1 MSENKQIHKMT
12 LSDMRDFLANYDGP
26 EVNIMEVCG
35 SHTAAISKNGIRGM
49 LSEKIHL
56 ISGPGCPVCVTPTAY
71 VDKLIELAL
80 ASNTCVVTFGDMLRV
95 PGSQY
100 SLSEVQGMGGRA
112 IMVYSPMDIFALA
125 EKEPET
131 TFVFA
136 ALGFETTTPVYAL
149 LLEEVIERNIENV
162 KLLTALKTMPGV
174 IEYLCENGASIQGY
188 LAPGHVAA
196 VTGSN
201 LFKPLAEK
209 YQIPFAVSGFEGE
222 EILEALCGIVQAYE
236 ESQKEDA
243 DIEEL
248 QKGGIFSI
256 SESSEE
262 KKECIKDAEMLLS
275 ESDVASKVSLGE
287 CSNIKTAGVV
297 MNFYPSVVSAEGNI
311 KAQQLVEKYFQ
322 KTDAAWRG
330 MGIVAGTGMEL
341 RPEYE
346 KYDAGSK
353 ALVEDNKRN
362 KACCCDQILMGKM
375 QPQQCPLFGKVCKP
389 LTPQGACMVSE
400 EGSCH
405 SAFGAFS

>member
-1 MSENKQIHKMT
+1 MNYVENETAYKKMSLVE
-12 LSDMRDFLANYDGP
+12 MRDFLANYDGP
-26 EVNIMEVCG
+26 EIHIMEVCG

-71 VDKLIELAL
+71 VDRLIELAMTP
-80 ASNTCVVTFGDMLRV
+80 NTCVVTFGDMLRV
-95 PGSQY
+95 PGSKY

-149 LLEEVIERNIENV
+149 LLEEVIEKNIENV

-174 IEYLCENGASIQGY
+174 IKYLCENGASIQGY

-196 VTGSN
+196 VTGSD

-222 EILEALCGIVQAYE
+222 EILEALCGIVKACE
-236 ESQKEDA
+236 AGKA
-243 DIEEL
+243 
-248 QKGGIFSI
+248 
-256 SESSEE
+256 SEA
-262 KKECIKDAEMLLS
+262 AEVV
-275 ESDVASKVSLGE
+275 EACVDASKDE
-287 CSNIKTAGVV
+287 KTSCAKV
-297 MNFYPSVVSAEGNI
+297 MNFYPAVVSAEGNVC
-311 KAQQLVEKYFQ
+311 AQKLVAKYFQ
-322 KTDAAWRG
+322 TTDAAWRG
-330 MGIVAGTGMEL
+330 MGIVPGTGMEL
-341 RPEYE
+341 RAEYE
-346 KYDAGSK
+346 RYDAGSK
-353 ALVEDNKRN
+353 ALEEDNKRN

-405 SAFGAFS
+405 SAFASF

>member
-1 MSENKQIHKMT
+1 MT
-12 LSDMRDFLANYDGP
+12 LPEMRALLANYDGA
-26 EVNIMEVCG
+26 EIHIMEVCG

-71 VDKLIELAL
+71 VDRLIELAL
-80 ASNTCVVTFGDMLRV
+80 TPNTCVVTFGDMLRV
-95 PGSQY
+95 PGSKY

-149 LLEEVIERNIENV
+149 LLEEVIERKIENV

-201 LFKPLAEK
+201 LFQPLAEK
-209 YQIPFAVSGFEGE
+209 YQIPFVVSGFEGE
-222 EILEALCGIVQAYE
+222 EILEALCGIVKAYQE
-236 ESQKEDA
+236 GQSEDTQTSPA
-243 DIEEL
+243 W
-248 QKGGIFSI
+248 
-256 SESSEE
+256 
-262 KKECIKDAEMLLS
+262 
-275 ESDVASKVSLGE
+275 
-287 CSNIKTAGVV
+287 V
-297 MNFYPSVVSAEGNI
+297 MNFYPAVVSAEGNVR
-311 KAQQLVEKYFQ
+311 AQELVKKYFQ
-322 KTDAAWRG
+322 PTDAAWRG
-330 MGIVAGTGMEL
+330 MGIVPGTGMEL
-341 RPEYE
+341 RKEYE

-405 SAFGAFS
+405 SAFASF

>member
-1 MSENKQIHKMT
+1 MSYVENATAYAKMS
-12 LSDMRDFLANYDGP
+12 LSEMRDFLANYDGP
-26 EVNIMEVCG
+26 EIHIMEVCG

-71 VDKLIELAL
+71 VDRLIELAL
-80 ASNTCVVTFGDMLRV
+80 TPNTCVVTFGDMLRV
-95 PGSQY
+95 PGSKY

-112 IMVYSPMDIFALA
+112 IMVYSPMDIFSLA

-149 LLEEVIERNIENV
+149 LLEEVIERKIENV

-196 VTGSN
+196 VTGSD

-222 EILEALCGIVQAYE
+222 EILEALCGIVKACQDVE
-236 ESQKEDA
+236 
-243 DIEEL
+243 
-248 QKGGIFSI
+248 
-256 SESSEE
+256 
-262 KKECIKDAEMLLS
+262 AEVCEA
-275 ESDVASKVSLGE
+275 ESDDTSKS
-287 CSNIKTAGVV
+287 CAKV
-297 MNFYPSVVSAEGNI
+297 MNFYPAVVSAEGNVR
-311 KAQQLVEKYFQ
+311 AQELVAKYFQ
-322 KTDAAWRG
+322 AADAAWRG
-330 MGIVAGTGMEL
+330 MGIVPGTGMEL
-341 RPEYE
+341 REEYE

-405 SAFGAFS
+405 SAFASF

>member
-1 MSENKQIHKMT
+1 MRFMEKSVKKEIEYNKMS
-12 LSDMRDFLANYDGP
+12 LSQMRDFLANYDGS
-26 EVNIMEVCG
+26 EIHIMEVCG

-71 VDKLIELAL
+71 VDRLIELAL
-80 ASNTCVVTFGDMLRV
+80 TPNTCVVTFGDMLRV
-95 PGSQY
+95 PGSKY

-131 TFVFA
+131 VFVFA

-149 LLEEVIERNIENV
+149 LLEEVIERKIENI

-196 VTGSN
+196 VTGSD

-222 EILEALCGIVQAYE
+222 EILEALCGIVQA
-236 ESQKEDA
+236 
-243 DIEEL
+243 
-248 QKGGIFSI
+248 
-256 SESSEE
+256 
-262 KKECIKDAEMLLS
+262 KDEA
-275 ESDVASKVSLGE
+275 K
-287 CSNIKTAGVV
+287 V
-297 MNFYPSVVSAEGNI
+297 MNFYPAVVSAEGNVR
-311 KAQQLVEKYFQ
+311 AQELVAKYFQ
-322 KTDAAWRG
+322 QTDAAWRG
-330 MGIVAGTGMEL
+330 MGIVSGTGMEL
-341 RPEYE
+341 RPEFE

-405 SAFGAFS
+405 SAFASF

>member
-1 MSENKQIHKMT
+1 MNVNIVQ
-12 LSDMRDFLANYDGP
+12 MRNFLANYDGP
-26 EVNIMEVCG
+26 EINIMEVCG

-49 LSEKIHL
+49 LSDKIHL

-71 VDKLIELAL
+71 VDRLVELAL
-80 ASNTCVVTFGDMLRV
+80 TPNTCVVTFGDMLRV
-95 PGSQY
+95 PGSKH

-125 EKEPET
+125 EKEQET

-149 LLEEVIERNIENV
+149 LLEEVIEKKIENV

-196 VTGSN
+196 VTGSD
-201 LFKPLAEK
+201 LFLPLAEK
-209 YQIPFAVSGFEGE
+209 YKIPFAVSGFEGE
-222 EILEALCGIVQAYE
+222 EILSALCGIVKAYG
-236 ESQKEDA
+236 K
-243 DIEEL
+243 
-248 QKGGIFSI
+248 
-256 SESSEE
+256 SE
-262 KKECIKDAEMLLS
+262 
-275 ESDVASKVSLGE
+275 
-287 CSNIKTAGVV
+287 V
-297 MNFYPSVVSAEGNI
+297 MNFYPAVVSHKGNT
-311 KAQQLVEKYFQ
+311 KAQELVAKYFQ
-322 KTDAAWRG
+322 ATDAAWRG
-330 MGIVAGTGMEL
+330 MGIVLGTGMEL

-362 KACCCDQILMGKM
+362 KACCCNQILMGKM
-375 QPQQCPLFGKVCKP
+375 QPQECPLFGKVCKP

-405 SAFGAFS
+405 SAFSSF

>member
-1 MSENKQIHKMT
+1 MSGNEHVYKKMA
-12 LSDMRDFLANYDGP
+12 LSEMRDFLANYDGP
-26 EVNIMEVCG
+26 EMNIMEVCG

-71 VDKLIELAL
+71 VDKLIELAMTP
-80 ASNTCVVTFGDMLRV
+80 NTCVVTFGDMLRV
-95 PGSQY
+95 PGSKY

-125 EKEPET
+125 EKEPAT

-196 VTGSN
+196 VTGSD
-201 LFKPLAEK
+201 LFLPLAEK

-222 EILEALCGIVQAYE
+222 EILEALCGIVKTGSTSYDDGSASGE
-236 ESQKEDA
+236 LDRENAVISVED
-243 DIEEL
+243 EL
-248 QKGGIFSI
+248 CNKG
-256 SESSEE
+256 
-262 KKECIKDAEMLLS
+262 L
-275 ESDVASKVSLGE
+275 
-287 CSNIKTAGVV
+287 V
-297 MNFYPSVVSAEGNI
+297 MNFYPSIVSEKGNVR
-311 KAQQLVEKYFQ
+311 AQELVKKYFQ
-322 KTDAAWRG
+322 PTDAAWRG

-405 SAFGAFS
+405 SAFASF

>member
-1 MSENKQIHKMT
+1 
-12 LSDMRDFLANYDGP
+12 
-26 EVNIMEVCG
+26 
-35 SHTAAISKNGIRGM
+35 
-49 LSEKIHL
+49 
-56 ISGPGCPVCVTPTAY
+56 
-71 VDKLIELAL
+71 
-80 ASNTCVVTFGDMLRV
+80 
-95 PGSQY
+95 
-100 SLSEVQGMGGRA
+100 
-112 IMVYSPMDIFALA
+112 MVYSPMDIFTLA
-125 EKEPET
+125 QKEPDT

-149 LLEEVIERNIENV
+149 LLEEVIEKKIENV

-196 VTGSN
+196 VTGSD

-222 EILEALCGIVQAYE
+222 EILEALCGIVQAR
-236 ESQKEDA
+236 DRA
-243 DIEEL
+243 
-248 QKGGIFSI
+248 
-256 SESSEE
+256 
-262 KKECIKDAEMLLS
+262 
-275 ESDVASKVSLGE
+275 
-287 CSNIKTAGVV
+287 TV
-297 MNFYPSVVSAEGNI
+297 MNFYPAVVSAEGNVR
-311 KAQQLVEKYFQ
+311 AQELVKKYFQ
-322 KTDAAWRG
+322 PTDAAWRG
-330 MGIVAGTGMEL
+330 MGIVPGTGMEL

-353 ALVEDNKRN
+353 SLVEDNKRN

-405 SAFGAFS
+405 SAFASF

>member
-1 MSENKQIHKMT
+1 MT
-12 LSDMRDFLANYDGP
+12 LPEMRDFLANYDGP
-26 EVNIMEVCG
+26 EMNIMEVCG

-80 ASNTCVVTFGDMLRV
+80 MPNTCVVTFGDMLRV
-95 PGSQY
+95 PGSKY

-112 IMVYSPMDIFALA
+112 VMVYSPMDIFALA
-125 EKEPET
+125 EKEPKT

-149 LLEEVIERNIENV
+149 LLEEVIERKIENV

-174 IEYLCENGASIQGY
+174 IAYLCENGASIQGY

-201 LFKPLAEK
+201 LFQPLAEK

-222 EILEALCGIVQAYE
+222 EILEALCGMLKAYGT
-236 ESQKEDA
+236 D
-243 DIEEL
+243 
-248 QKGGIFSI
+248 
-256 SESSEE
+256 
-262 KKECIKDAEMLLS
+262 
-275 ESDVASKVSLGE
+275 KVL
-287 CSNIKTAGVV
+287 
-297 MNFYPSVVSAEGNI
+297 NFYPAVVSAEGNTR
-311 KAQQLVEKYFQ
+311 AQELVAKYFQ
-322 KTDAAWRG
+322 PTDAAWRG

-353 ALVEDNKRN
+353 ALVEDNKKN

-400 EGSCH
+400 EGCCH
-405 SAFGAFS
+405 SAFASF

>member
-1 MSENKQIHKMT
+1 MNKKMSLAM
-12 LSDMRDFLANYDGP
+12 MREFLANYDGP
-26 EVNIMEVCG
+26 EINIMEVCG

-49 LSEKIHL
+49 LSDKIHL

-71 VDKLIELAL
+71 VDRLIELAMTP
-80 ASNTCVVTFGDMLRV
+80 NTCVVTFGDMLRV
-95 PGSQY
+95 PGSKQ
-100 SLSEVQGMGGRA
+100 SLSEASGMGGRA
-112 IMVYSPMDIFALA
+112 VMVYSPMDIFALA

-149 LLEEVIERNIENV
+149 LLEEIVERKIENV

-174 IEYLCENGASIQGY
+174 ISYLCENGASIQGY

-201 LFKPLAEK
+201 LFQPLAEK

-222 EILEALCGIVQAYE
+222 EILEALCGIVNAY
-236 ESQKEDA
+236 A
-243 DIEEL
+243 DENSRN
-248 QKGGIFSI
+248 K
-256 SESSEE
+256 
-262 KKECIKDAEMLLS
+262 
-275 ESDVASKVSLGE
+275 
-287 CSNIKTAGVV
+287 V
-297 MNFYPSVVSAEGNI
+297 MNFYPSIVSAEGNVRA
-311 KAQQLVEKYFQ
+311 KELVAKYFQ
-322 KTDAAWRG
+322 PSDAAWRG
-330 MGIVAGTGMEL
+330 IGIVPGTGMEL

-353 ALVEDNKRN
+353 ALVEDNKKN

-375 QPQQCPLFGKVCKP
+375 QPQECPLFGKVCKP

-405 SAFGAFS
+405 SAFASF

>member
-1 MSENKQIHKMT
+1 MSENEHTYKKMT
-12 LSDMRDFLANYDGP
+12 LSEMREFLANYDGS
-26 EVNIMEVCG
+26 EMNIMEVCG

-49 LSEKIHL
+49 LSPKIHL

-71 VDKLIELAL
+71 VDRLIELAL
-80 ASNTCVVTFGDMLRV
+80 TPNTCVVTFGDMLRV
-95 PGSQY
+95 PGSKY

-149 LLEEVIERNIENV
+149 LLEEVIEKNIENV

-174 IEYLCENGASIQGY
+174 IAYLCENGASIQGY

-196 VTGSN
+196 VTGSD
-201 LFKPLAEK
+201 LFQPLAEK

-222 EILEALCGIVQAYE
+222 EILEALCGIVKAGAAAC
-236 ESQKEDA
+236 DGNA
-243 DIEEL
+243 DV
-248 QKGGIFSI
+248 QNT
-256 SESSEE
+256 
-262 KKECIKDAEMLLS
+262 EM
-275 ESDVASKVSLGE
+275 VSLN
-287 CSNIKTAGVV
+287 NIDKNFAGGKV
-297 MNFYPSVVSAEGNI
+297 MNFYPSVVSAKGNER
-311 KAQQLVEKYFQ
+311 AQELVAKYFQ
-322 KTDAAWRG
+322 PTDAAWRG
-330 MGIVAGTGMEL
+330 MGIVHGTGMEL
-341 RPEYE
+341 RPEYQ

-405 SAFGAFS
+405 SMFSAY

>member
-1 MSENKQIHKMT
+1 MT
-12 LSDMRDFLANYDGP
+12 LPEMRDFLANYEGP
-26 EVNIMEVCG
+26 EIHIMEVCG

-49 LSEKIHL
+49 LSDKIHL

-71 VDKLIELAL
+71 VDRLIELAMTP
-80 ASNTCVVTFGDMLRV
+80 NTCVVTFGDMLRV
-95 PGSQY
+95 PGSKY

-125 EKEPET
+125 EKEPDT

-162 KLLTALKTMPGV
+162 RLLTALKTMPGV

-196 VTGSN
+196 VTGSD

-236 ESQKEDA
+236 E
-243 DIEEL
+243 
-248 QKGGIFSI
+248 GI
-256 SESSEE
+256 
-262 KKECIKDAEMLLS
+262 
-275 ESDVASKVSLGE
+275 
-287 CSNIKTAGVV
+287 SNQTENSPAQV
-297 MNFYPSVVSAEGNI
+297 MNFYPSIVSAEGNTR
-311 KAQQLVEKYFQ
+311 AQDLVVKYFQ
-322 KTDAAWRG
+322 ATDAAWRG
-330 MGIVAGTGMEL
+330 MGIVPGTGMEL

-405 SAFGAFS
+405 SMFSTW

>member
-1 MSENKQIHKMT
+1 MT
-12 LSDMRDFLANYDGP
+12 LPEMRDFLGNYDGS
-26 EVNIMEVCG
+26 EIHIMEVCG

-71 VDKLIELAL
+71 VDRLIELAMM
-80 ASNTCVVTFGDMLRV
+80 ANTCVVTFGDMLRV
-95 PGSQY
+95 PGSKY

-196 VTGSN
+196 VTGSD

-222 EILEALCGIVQAYE
+222 EILEALCGIVGVYT
-236 ESQKEDA
+236 
-243 DIEEL
+243 
-248 QKGGIFSI
+248 
-256 SESSEE
+256 EE
-262 KKECIKDAEMLLS
+262 KKVTHVS
-275 ESDVASKVSLGE
+275 ESQNVCEVSKADEQDMSYRG
-287 CSNIKTAGVV
+287 IV
-297 MNFYPSVVSAEGNI
+297 MNFYPEVVSAEGNVR
-311 KAQQLVEKYFQ
+311 AQELVKKFFQ
-322 KTDAAWRG
+322 PTDAAWRG
-330 MGIVAGTGMEL
+330 MGIVLGTGMEL
-341 RPEYE
+341 RSEYE

-405 SAFGAFS
+405 SAFASF